1 MFSITL
7 TLFYILLR
15 FKILKSSLY
24 FKKKKEITLARRAR
38 KYISSEFL
46 LIRQKGDFFINEDE
60 KKIYIDTLNFI
71 VKNYNVEIYGYILQ
85 PSEIYIFLKSSQI
98 SKNMQ
103 TLNSTFIR
111 RRNKLRE
118 TKEKSKIERFQV
130 RETDISEF
138 DDVLSFIA
146 KNGGYIFRQMY
157 KKIDLAKKIQIQNFN
172 KRKNMKLVALNAKEH
187 GGLSYHTDT
196 FIKAPIAEIVASE
209 ALACEKDF
217 VIVFSN
223 DIVPRMVV
231 LFGKDTN
238 ILIDKNFKGYIPAT
252 VKNYPF
258 VLSELNGDYIL
269 CVDIEAPQLKGKKGE
284 KLFVNEEPSDFLKK
298 AIEVMK
304 VFNKE
309 VLKTQAIMQDFKKAG
324 ILINKE
330 LSADIEGKKTTL
342 VKGFSI
348 VSRKKLN
355 ELDDATLADFARKG
369 YIELINSHLRSLS
382 NFESLAVRIVKNAG
396 K

>member
-1 MFSITL
+1 M
-7 TLFYILLR
+7 
-15 FKILKSSLY
+15 
-24 FKKKKEITLARRAR
+24 ARRAR

-382 NFESLAVRIVKNAG
+382 NFENLAVRIVKNAG